1 MFPDGVSAR
10 ELLGLYS
17 KTGEPKH
24 WLLAYSATPWNVK
37 LENLERE
44 YYEHYVRSV
53 DLNGYAQPEPRSL
66 RRSGKNPVQCH
77 RFKVG

>member
-10 ELLGLYS
+10 ELLGFDL

-24 WLLAYSATPWNVK
+24 WPLAYLATPWNVE
-37 LENLERE
+37 LENLDRE
-44 YYEHYVRSV
+44 YYELYVRSV
-53 DLNGYAQPEPRSL
+53 DLNGCAQPEPRSL